1 MCYSNY
7 NKIFNTL
14 TYLKK
19 MQKGLVLKIF
29 DNTLTKMV
37 PQGLSW
43 TVNGSVNGLRKT
55 VSVITV
61 TTMNVVENK

>member
-1 MCYSNY
+1 
-7 NKIFNTL
+7 
-14 TYLKK
+14 